1 VTQAYEIAYLV
12 TKYSGK
18 WGHVVL
24 ETLMGINMFPSLPS
38 KGNIVLAPKMFLKNI
53 ISFCWMVMIIVIV
66 ITSIIIVVVI
76 IVVVVV
82 VIIIIMVM
90 MMIVVVVT
98 IIIIIIFIII
108 IIIIYLSLFARTLE
122 PIRTN
127 IS

>member
-18 WGHVVL
+18 WGHVL

-82 VIIIIMVM
+82 VIIIIIMVM